1 MIASKKIAAALAAT
15 TLTLTT
21 GFVGPGANFAF
32 AQETDAEST
41 PAEEAGAETPL
52 APNSDAGLI
61 DADAD
66 VALTIEKYLGE
77 PGDTSTSLP
86 GAKFRVERVN
96 DIDLTDPAGWA
107 QVGNLSPAD
116 ENLSVTP
123 VEGGDNGVFTTNDQ
137 GVINLTTAANGMSV
151 GVYRVTEVQF
161 ENYTVAAPF
170 FVTLPY
176 DNNGAWEY
184 SRTVQP
190 KNQDVTPNK
199 QVKDDGVTIGKALEY
214 TINAPVPAGELNRF
228 NIVDNLVE
236 NLNAPAA
243 GDVTVSTNGDVELAN
258 GTDYEISVNGQEVRV
273 NFTDAGRGKLQEAR
287 QANPGLQV
295 SVNFSAVVNSVPE
308 GGVINNSATVEL
320 PNGQDSTTDDGDTP
334 TNTVF
339 GNLTITKTSP
349 ASEGS
354 LNGATFEL
362 YQCSSQDDGSYQLLG
377 EAVEVASAASG
388 ENITTGTEMTTAG
401 GGADDASDA
410 TANGYAIPLQSTS
423 TGATGV
429 VVNTY
434 CVLETQAPEGFVRNP
449 QPQPVNVDI
458 ENRALSVAV
467 ENQRDSIIGQLP
479 ATGAWGILI
488 AFLVGMAFLVRGLY
502 TSYKDS
508 RATA

>member
-1 MIASKKIAAALAAT
+1 MTASKKIAAALAAT

-21 GFVGPGANFAF
+21 GFIGAGANFAL
-32 AQETDAEST
+32 AQET
-41 PAEEAGAETPL
+41 GAEATL
-52 APNSDAGLI
+52 APNDAANAAARVI
-61 DADAD
+61 DASQD
-66 VALTIEKYLGE
+66 VALNIEKFLGD
-77 PGDTSTSLP
+77 PGDTSTPLP

-96 DIDLTDPAGWA
+96 GIDLTDPAGWA
-107 QVGNLSPAD
+107 QVGNLNPDD
-116 ENLSVTP
+116 EGLDVTA
-123 VEGGDNGVFTTNDQ
+123 VTGGEDGVFTTDDQ
-137 GVINLTTAANGMSV
+137 GVINLTTAANGLSV

-176 DNNGAWEY
+176 DNNGTWEY

-199 QVKDDGVTIGKALEY
+199 QVKDDGVTVGKALEY
-214 TINAPVPAGELNRF
+214 TINAPVPAGDLNRF

-236 NLNAPAA
+236 SLAAPTV
-243 GDVTVSTNGDVELAN
+243 GDVTVSTNGDVDLAD
-258 GTDYEISVNGQEVRV
+258 GTDYEILVNGQEVRV
-273 NFTDAGRGKLQEAR
+273 NFTAEGRAKLQEAR
-287 QANPGLQV
+287 QSNSGLQV
-295 SVNFSAVVNSVPE
+295 SVNFPAVVNSIPE
-308 GGVINNSATVEL
+308 GGIINNSATVEL

-354 LNGATFEL
+354 LNGATFEV
-362 YQCSSQDDGSYQLLG
+362 YQCSAQDDGSYQLLG
-377 EAVEVASAASG
+377 DAVEVSSA
-388 ENITTGTEMTTAG
+388 ETGGNAVTELTTAG

-410 TANGYAIPLQSTS
+410 TASGYAIPLQSTS
-423 TGATGV
+423 TGATGTV
-429 VVNTY
+429 SNTY

-458 ENRALSVAV
+458 ENRALSVSV

-488 AFLVGMAFLVRGLY
+488 AFLVGVAFLARGLY